1 MNHSVEEPGATAV
14 HPKPCVWG
22 VVTQDSV
29 FTSSPHYFF
38 QALNHKLLESIVNN
52 LYPFIT
58 RCLTPFGGD
67 EEKHLSL
74 LLTRPWMETMSAA
87 VRAKIYDCRSCH
99 YGASI

>member
-1 MNHSVEEPGATAV
+1 MNRSVEEPAATAV

-22 VVTQDSV
+22 VVIQDSV

-38 QALNHKLLESIVNN
+38 QTLSHKLLESIVNN

-58 RCLTPFGGD
+58 RCLTPFGGN

-74 LLTRPWMETMSAA
+74 LLTLPWMETMSASGES
-87 VRAKIYDCRSCH
+87 KDL
-99 YGASI
+99 